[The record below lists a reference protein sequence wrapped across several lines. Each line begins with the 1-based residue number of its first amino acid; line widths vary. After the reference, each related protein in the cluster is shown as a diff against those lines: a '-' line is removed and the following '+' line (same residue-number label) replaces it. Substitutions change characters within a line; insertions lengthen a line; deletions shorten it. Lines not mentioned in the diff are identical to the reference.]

1 MKHFRKII
9 AAALVILT
17 MLSVSIPAG
26 AASVRY
32 QVITPNDCPS
42 TKWLQQLCKDG
53 SCNQTDL
60 LKELCKDGNCTQAD
74 LLKQLCKDGNC
85 NQTDLL
91 KQLCKDGSCG
101 KNYRLI
107 YCSGNNCTNTQ
118 PPAETPAAEP
128 TEPAT
133 EPAAVPTEPPVQP
146 TQPAVQPT
154 TPAQPAD
161 TSALSAYEQEVVTL
175 TNRYRA
181 KYGLAPLTADTH
193 LSDIARMKSQDMHDK
208 GYFDHTSPTYGTP
221 FDMMKRFDV
230 SYRSAGENI
239 AMGYRTAQ
247 SVVAGWM
254 NSPGHRANILNKNF
268 TKIGVGYVADGSYCT
283 QMFIG

>member
-128 TEPAT
+128 NLQPSLQ
-133 EPAAVPTEPPVQP
+133 PRRPNPLFSRHSPPYSRQRP
-146 TQPAVQPT
+146 
-154 TPAQPAD
+154 
-161 TSALSAYEQEVVTL
+161 LSPQI
-175 TNRYRA
+175 
-181 KYGLAPLTADTH
+181 PLP
-193 LSDIARMKSQDMHDK
+193 
-208 GYFDHTSPTYGTP
+208 SPL
-221 FDMMKRFDV
+221 MSR
-230 SYRSAGENI
+230 RS
-239 AMGYRTAQ
+239 
-247 SVVAGWM
+247 
-254 NSPGHRANILNKNF
+254 SP
-268 TKIGVGYVADGSYCT
+268 
-283 QMFIG
+283 

>member
-60 LKELCKDGNCTQAD
+60 LKELCKDGNCTQA
-74 LLKQLCKDGNC
+74 
-85 NQTDLL
+85 DLL